1 MEPLERKLRLAMIGC
16 GKIAMLHAQNLIAD
30 GRADIA
36 VCCDPRREAAEALRD
51 SMAPGAAIETDE
63 QRAFEQYQLDGVIIC
78 SPTTRHHDQASLAME
93 RGLHVLCEKPLA
105 SDRAQILDLIERQKR
120 SGCVLSIAHQRRY
133 KAAYATARRE
143 LTKRA
148 EFYGSLRQIHLFV
161 CERWLQTIV
170 GTWRDDPAVGA
181 GYFGDAGIH
190 QVDIIHFLTGLS
202 VERVFAV
209 SDRRSSRV
217 EIVTAV
223 LAELTGGV
231 GLTAH
236 FVGDANHWRE
246 DIHLHGAMGDLLL
259 RGQSDVRINV
269 LRAQNNH
276 VEEISNLEPESSP
289 DANFIDAILGLR
301 PTLSPPQIALPI
313 YDWTQAVLASAREG
327 GWVQVGPQGS
337 RR

>member
-1 MEPLERKLRLAMIGC
+1 MEPSKRKLRLAMIGC
-16 GKIAMLHAQNLIAD
+16 GKIAGLHAQKLAAD
-30 GRADIA
+30 GRAEIA
-36 VCCDPRREAAEALRD
+36 VCSDPRREGAEALRD
-51 SMAPGAAIETDE
+51 SLAPGAAIETDE
-63 QRAFEQYQLDGVIIC
+63 LRAFEQYQLDGVVIC
-78 SPTTRHHDQASLAME
+78 SPTTRHHDQASSALE

-120 SGCVLSIAHQRRY
+120 SGRVLSVAHQRRY
-133 KAAYATARRE
+133 KAPYATAKRE
-143 LTKRA
+143 LTERA
-148 EFYGSLRQIHLFV
+148 DLYGPLRQIHLFV
-161 CERWLQTIV
+161 CERWLPTIT

-190 QVDIIHFLTGLS
+190 QVDIILFLTGLR

-217 EIVTAV
+217 EIVTSV

-246 DIHLHGAMGDLLL
+246 DIHLHGATGDLLL
-259 RGQSDVRINV
+259 RGRSDLQINV
-269 LRAQNNH
+269 FRAQNNH
-276 VEEISNLEPESSP
+276 VEQITDLEPESSP

-327 GWVQVGPQGS
+327 RWVQVGA
-337 RR
+337 